1 MLQAG
6 TRGLRIFRKG
16 GDLQM
21 GFPGT
26 REGGGAGGGNGAIL
40 GVIKGTCETG
50 GWVESQEAA

>member
-1 MLQAG
+1 
-6 TRGLRIFRKG
+6 
-16 GDLQM
+16 M